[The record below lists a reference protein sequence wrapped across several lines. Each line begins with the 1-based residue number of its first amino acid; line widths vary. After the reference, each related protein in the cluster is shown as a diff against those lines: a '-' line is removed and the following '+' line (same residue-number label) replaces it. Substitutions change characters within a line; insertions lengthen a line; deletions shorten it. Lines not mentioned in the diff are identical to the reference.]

1 MPYNTVFTAYIDAER
16 KKFCSIQTGHTVLQ
30 PPTFVFGDRI
40 GVSLQFDS
48 GVIASGDKLMLVIDD
63 DYYFYA
69 SDANLAAMSVATYE
83 ATAQDSVNFTV
94 STRFPKFRDAT
105 NGKER
110 VIAIMTL
117 SRVVHSHE
125 GYDDDEITI
134 VPLAESKAICKGL
147 LADEGDAPVELDVPT
162 YYTKAE
168 IDAIKKAMDDLLSD
182 TTDAKEDAQEAAL
195 TAEIWAQGTD
205 EEVEEMTGEEG
216 VKSAKRHAEIA
227 GGFNTAAGNSAA
239 LAESYTHGGTGKRE
253 DEATDNAKYYLE
265 QLGNHE
271 ANAETYMNRA
281 RKWAEGTD
289 EEVVEIGGTKSAKT
303 FATNAGQSATNAHT
317 SETNAEGYKAL
328 AESYAHGGT
337 GKRVG
342 ESTDN
347 AQYYNQQAGE
357 KAVEALK
364 WAEGTDEQ
372 VAALGGQHS
381 SKKWAEMGEAA
392 YNAIAYQIDGG
403 SAASTYTETQKI
415 NGGNA

>member
-69 SDANLAAMSVATYE
+69 SDANLAAMSVATCE
-83 ATAQDSVNFTV
+83 ATAQDSVNFTA

-134 VPLAESKAICKGL
+134 VPLAEGKVICKGL

-168 IDAIKKAMDDLLSD
+168 IDAIKAAMDRVLSD
-182 TTDAKEDAQEAAL
+182 TESAQSAAE
-195 TAEIWAQGTD
+195 TAARQAETWTQGDD
-205 EEVEEMTGEEG
+205 EGVEELGGTH
-216 VKSAKRHAEIA
+216 SAKRHAQLA
-227 GGFNTAAGNSAA
+227 GGSADDAETAADM
-239 LAESYTHGGTGKRE
+239 AESYTHGGTGKRQGE
-253 DEATDNAKYYLE
+253 DTDNARYYLE

-271 ANAETYMNRA
+271 TNAREAAEKAET
-281 RKWAEGTD
+281 WAEGAD
-289 EEVVEIGGTKSAKT
+289 ADVAELGGTKSAKGH
-303 FATNAGQSATNAHT
+303 AQAAGQSETKAKT
-317 SETNAEGYKAL
+317 SEDNADGYRNL

-337 GKRVG
+337 GRREG
-342 ESTDN
+342 ENTDN
-347 AQYYNQQAGE
+347 ALYYNQQAGQ
-357 KAVEALK
+357 KAEEAAKL
-364 WAEGTDEQ
+364 AEGTDEE
-372 VAALGGQHS
+372 VEGLGIEHS
-381 SKKWAEMGEAA
+381 AKKWAEMGQEA